1 MENLLKQPRLDSQ
14 SPDSKASL
22 LSKLLVRYKS
32 SAETEHEQATLRLII
47 TIIGVFYLWSVT
59 KFNYIGSDAE
69 RFELTELWS
78 QWWWPSAYFSYALA
92 HAISIVAHP
101 KKLLLRRVLMVVA
114 DNFAITLLVFQ
125 GSLLNPF
132 VAFYFWIAIGYGFRY
147 GSNWL
152 AYSGSISMLCFLL
165 LFCFV
170 PVWNSDTALLFPIA
184 LSLGIAL
191 GYTYCLLKRL
201 KLVQHKLTL
210 KAQELEKL
218 ATKDSLTGLANRA
231 LLMDRLTHA
240 INLATRS
247 NRDIALFFIDV
258 DGLKMVNDQ
267 VGHAA
272 GDALLTEVAKTLQVR
287 LRAVDTCARIAGDEF
302 IVVLEGEVERN
313 NTLNVADTMLKAIY
327 DLTIMDQQQFR
338 VSASIGIAWL
348 SSLPENE
355 RTPDA
360 LLAAA
365 DSAMYTAKKSGGNR
379 YSLA

>member
-1 MENLLKQPRLDSQ
+1 MENILNDPQQ
-14 SPDSKASL
+14 PDSKRNL
-22 LSKLLVRYKS
+22 VSKLLFRYKS
-32 SAETEHEQATLRLII
+32 SIGTEHEQATSRFVL
-47 TIIGVFYLWSVT
+47 TGIGMLYFWVVINFT
-59 KFNYIGSDAE
+59 EIGSLGERAE
-69 RFELTELWS
+69 IVTVWS
-78 QWWWPSAYFSYALA
+78 QWWCPLLYVLYACI
-92 HAISIVAHP
+92 HIVSLLVHP
-101 KKLLLRRVLMVVA
+101 EKLLSRRMVMLLL
-114 DNFAITLLVFQ
+114 DNVIISSLVFF
-125 GSLLNPF
+125 GGLLTPFISL
-132 VAFYFWIAIGYGFRY
+132 YFWIAVGYGFRY
-147 GSNWL
+147 GPNWL
-152 AYSGSISMLCFLL
+152 AYSASTSIVSLVS
-165 LFCFV
+165 LFYFV
-170 PVWNSDTALLFPIA
+170 PTWNAGSMFGFTII
-184 LSLGIAL
+184 LSLCVASGQ
-191 GYTYCLLKRL
+191 TYYLLRRL

-247 NRDIALFFIDV
+247 NGDIALFFIDV